1 MTQKQRKYFFVFFVA
16 FRYLFSQKKQNVINV
31 ISYIS
36 MCGVAV
42 GSLALVCV
50 LSVFNGFDQLVK
62 DNFSTFDPDLKIVPK
77 EGKFFSTNDSIFQE
91 IKTMKEVAFFSEVL
105 EENALL
111 TYKDYQLPISI
122 KGIDSNARNVSN
134 LDESIIEGENLIHNR
149 AFQFGIVGIGVA
161 NQIPVSIN
169 FSESVQ
175 IYAPK
180 INSKINLARPETS
193 FSQQNVLISG
203 VFTSKQEQ
211 YDNKY
216 LFIDI
221 QNARTLFERKPTEVS
236 AIELKINKD
245 FSIEKVKKKIGK
257 LLGKDFSVLNRYE
270 QQADL
275 YRIVKIEK
283 WVTYLILFLIMIVAT
298 FNIIGSLSMLI
309 IEKKEDIQTLQNL
322 GTDEKTLRQIFLC
335 EGWLIS
341 IVGAVVGITI
351 GLLICLSQQYF
362 GWLKMGTGYIVDTYP
377 VLIHFSDLLL
387 TFFTVVFL
395 GFITAYYPSKYIKNS
410 K

>member
-1 MTQKQRKYFFVFFVA
+1 MSLKLYP
-16 FRYLFSQKKQNVINV
+16 NVT
-31 ISYIS
+31 
-36 MCGVAV
+36 
-42 GSLALVCV
+42 L
-50 LSVFNGFDQLVK
+50 
-62 DNFSTFDPDLKIVPK
+62 
-77 EGKFFSTNDSIFQE
+77 
-91 IKTMKEVAFFSEVL
+91 
-105 EENALL
+105 
-111 TYKDYQLPISI
+111 
-122 KGIDSNARNVSN
+122 
-134 LDESIIEGENLIHNR
+134 
-149 AFQFGIVGIGVA
+149 
-161 NQIPVSIN
+161 
-169 FSESVQ
+169 
-175 IYAPK
+175 
-180 INSKINLARPETS
+180 NSKINLARPETS

-203 VFTSKQEQ
+203 VFASKQEQ